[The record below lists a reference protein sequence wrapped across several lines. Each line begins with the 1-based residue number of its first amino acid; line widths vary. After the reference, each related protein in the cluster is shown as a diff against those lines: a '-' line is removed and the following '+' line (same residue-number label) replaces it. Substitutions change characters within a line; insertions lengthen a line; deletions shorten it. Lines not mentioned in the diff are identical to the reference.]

1 MNIEE
6 YRDFCL
12 SKPGVT
18 EGFPFDNKTLVF
30 KVMEKMFALTDVDNF
45 ISINLKCNPEKAIEL
60 REEYDGIYPG
70 HHMSKK
76 HWNTVK
82 VNEDVSDDFIYKLI
96 NHSYELVVSKLTKK
110 LKEEL
115 YLLRK

>member
-18 EGFPFDNKTLVF
+18 ESLPFDKKTLVF
-30 KVMEKMFALTDVDNF
+30 KVMGKMFALTGMDQF
-45 ISINLKCNPEKAIEL
+45 ESINLKCNPESAIQL
-60 REEYDGIYPG
+60 REQYEAVMPG
-70 HHMSKK
+70 YHMNKQ

-82 VNEDVSDDFIYKLI
+82 VNADASDKQIKEWIDDSYDLI
-96 NHSYELVVSKLTKK
+96 VQSLPKRVKIELANL
-110 LKEEL
+110 
-115 YLLRK
+115 